1 MTERIKIL
9 IVDDDE
15 SVRETFTAIL
25 EENGYIVDM
34 AENGRDAIEKSNK
47 NFYNAAF
54 IDIRLPDMDGT
65 DLLTAMKETTP
76 KMRKIIITGYPALQ
90 NAINAVNKNADA
102 YVLKPPKMRDVLS
115 MLKEQLQKQKD
126 EKRLSEEKVAD
137 FIQKR
142 AKQIG
147 EGKPK

>member
-1 MTERIKIL
+1 LTERIKIL

-25 EENGYIVDM
+25 EENGYIVDT

>member
-25 EENGYIVDM
+25 EENGYIVDT

-76 KMRKIIITGYPALQ
+76 KMRKIIITGYPTLA
-90 NAINAVNKNADA
+90 
-102 YVLKPPKMRDVLS
+102 
-115 MLKEQLQKQKD
+115 ECC
-126 EKRLSEEKVAD
+126 
-137 FIQKR
+137 
-142 AKQIG
+142 
-147 EGKPK
+147 